1 MTFRFASLHSRAH
14 LVSDDGRLALDLED
28 ASSARFSHAPMEA
41 FARWAE
47 IREFAH
53 TVQIYGN
60 VKAVEIDLK
69 ELDAPA
75 PRPGQIIAIGINYRQ
90 HAEEFGITV
99 PATPLTFTKFPSS
112 VNAPN
117 GDVRLVGDTCDWE
130 AEMVLVVGSGGRNI
144 SKTDAWGALAGVCI
158 GQDISDRTLQ
168 MATVPPQFSLG
179 KSREGFAPFG
189 PWIVD
194 VNDIEHRDNLAIT
207 CSVNGEQMQSGSTDD
222 MIFDVG
228 DIVEYLS
235 SIVELLPG
243 DVIYTGTPN
252 GVGNSQQPPRFLHV
266 GDTIVS
272 TLQGVGEI
280 TNHCI

>member
-1 MTFRFASLHSRAH
+1 
-14 LVSDDGRLALDLED
+14 
-28 ASSARFSHAPMEA
+28 
-41 FARWAE
+41 
-47 IREFAH
+47 
-53 TVQIYGN
+53 
-60 VKAVEIDLK
+60 
-69 ELDAPA
+69 
-75 PRPGQIIAIGINYRQ
+75 
-90 HAEEFGITV
+90 
-99 PATPLTFTKFPSS
+99 
-112 VNAPN
+112 
-117 GDVRLVGDTCDWE
+117 
-130 AEMVLVVGSGGRNI
+130 MVLVVGSGGRNI
-144 SKTDAWGALAGVCI
+144 SKADAWGALAGVCI
-158 GQDISDRTLQ
+158 GQDISDRALQ

-194 VNDIEHRDNLAIT
+194 ADDLASRDNLAIT

-222 MIFDVG
+222 MIFDVS

-252 GVGNSQQPPRFLHV
+252 GVGNSRQPPRFLHV
-266 GDTIVS
+266 GDIIVS

>member
-14 LVSDDGRLALDLED
+14 LVSDDGLLALDLED

-222 MIFDVG
+222 MIFDVS

-252 GVGNSQQPPRFLHV
+252 GVGNSRQPPQFLHV

>member
-1 MTFRFASLHSRAH
+1 MTFRFASLHHRAH
-14 LVSDDGRLALDLED
+14 LVSDDGLLALDLEE
-28 ASSARFSHAPMEA
+28 ASSARFSYEPMEA
-41 FARWAE
+41 FARWGE
-47 IREFAH
+47 IREFAQA
-53 TVQIYGN
+53 VQIYGN
-60 VKAVEIDLK
+60 VRAVEIDLRQ
-69 ELDAPA
+69 LDAPA
-75 PRPGQIIAIGINYRQ
+75 PRPAQIIAIGINYRQ

-117 GDVRLVGDTCDWE
+117 GDVQLVGDTCDWE

-144 SKTDAWGALAGVCI
+144 SKADAWGALAGVCI
-158 GQDISDRTLQ
+158 GQDISDRALQ

-194 VNDIEHRDNLAIT
+194 ADDLENRDKLAIT
-207 CSVNGEQMQSGSTDD
+207 CSVNDEQMQSGSTDD
-222 MIFDVG
+222 MIFDVS

-252 GVGNSQQPPRFLHV
+252 GVGNSRQPPRFLHV